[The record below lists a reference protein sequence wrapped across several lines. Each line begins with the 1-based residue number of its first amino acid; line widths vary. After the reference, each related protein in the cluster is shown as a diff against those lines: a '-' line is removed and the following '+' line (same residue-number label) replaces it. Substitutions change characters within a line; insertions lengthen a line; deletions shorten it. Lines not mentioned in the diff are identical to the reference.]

1 MKKTVYV
8 AIAAAL
14 CLLAGCKEK
23 ELTEYEKGMEK
34 LEQQKYE
41 KAVRHFENAIEKG
54 VRNWPGGESALPE
67 QSRGLMRKQRKPL
80 QQLLR

>member
-54 VRNWPGGESALPE
+54 DSTPGGESALPE

>member
-23 ELTEYEKGMEK
+23 ELTEYEKRYG
-34 LEQQKYE
+34 
-41 KAVRHFENAIEKG
+41 KAGTAKV
-54 VRNWPGGESALPE
+54 
-67 QSRGLMRKQRKPL
+67 
-80 QQLLR
+80 

>member
-41 KAVRHFENAIEKG
+41 KAVGHFENAIEKG
-54 VRNWPGGESALPE
+54 DSTELAL
-67 QSRGLMRKQRKPL
+67 RGIGNDKSEKGSYEKAK
-80 QQLLR
+80 

>member
-54 VRNWPGGESALPE
+54 DSTEPVSYTHLDVYKRQGKLE
-67 QSRGLMRKQRKPL
+67 
-80 QQLLR
+80 

>member
-54 VRNWPGGESALPE
+54 DSTELALPE